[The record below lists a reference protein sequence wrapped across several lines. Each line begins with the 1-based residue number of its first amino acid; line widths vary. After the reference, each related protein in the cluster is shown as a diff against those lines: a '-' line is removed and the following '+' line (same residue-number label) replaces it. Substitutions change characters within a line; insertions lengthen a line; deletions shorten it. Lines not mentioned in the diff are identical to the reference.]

1 MKPAIFIFI
10 LSCLTAFDVTA
21 QNSAPEI
28 PYIKYTR
35 NYAELIV
42 DGKPLLMTGGELG
55 NSSASSTVYME
66 PIWSKLEKMHL
77 NTLIAP
83 VYWELMEPVEG
94 QFDFTL
100 VDYLLTRARQH
111 HLKLVLL
118 WFGTWKNSMSC
129 YAPAWVK
136 TDEKRFPRV
145 RDSAGIAQE
154 IVSPFSDNALEADVT
169 AYAALMRHIKVMDGS
184 ARQTGGGG
192 SGQHT
197 VVMMQVENE
206 VGMLPS
212 ARDHSVPAD
221 AAFNQPVPETLIS
234 YLHLHREQLAPE
246 IRQLWQHEGF
256 KTAGNW
262 ETVFGKG
269 VATDELFMAWYFAV
283 YANAVAKAG
292 KAVYPIPMYVNAAL
306 NAPGKLPGQYPSG
319 GPLPHLIDVWKAG
332 APAIDLLSPDF
343 YNPHFNY
350 WSDRYTRPDNALFI
364 PEHRFEDGVEAKAFY
379 AIGHYEAI
387 GFSPFA
393 IESGHSDRAA
403 LLGRSYEIIHQLSGE
418 ISKAKEKGSMEG
430 VLLSKDMDTVQLQMG
445 DYILSVSHDLTLGW
459 SPQAK
464 EESWPLTGGII
475 IALSK
480 DEFYVGGTGV
490 VIRFTSRNPM
500 LRTGIERVDEGTFVN
515 GSWHPGRRLN
525 GDEDHQGRHLRI
537 PTGEYGIQRIK
548 LYTYE

>member
-1 MKPAIFIFI
+1 MKHVIFAIT
-10 LSCLTAFDVTA
+10 LSCLTIFDLTA
-21 QNSAPEI
+21 QNSAPGI
-28 PYIKYTR
+28 PQIKYTR

-55 NSSASSTVYME
+55 NSSASSTAYMA
-66 PIWSKLEKMHL
+66 PIWAKLEKMHL

-83 VYWELMEPVEG
+83 VYWELMEPIEG
-94 QFDFTL
+94 KFDFTL
-100 VDYLLTRARQH
+100 VDYLLTSARQH

-129 YAPAWVK
+129 YAPAWIK
-136 TDEKRFPRV
+136 TNEKRFPRV
-145 RDSAGIAQE
+145 RDSAGIAGE
-154 IVSPFSDNALEADVT
+154 IISPFSDNALKADVT
-169 AYAALMRHIKVMDGS
+169 AFAALMQHIKVTDG
-184 ARQTGGGG
+184 
-192 SGQHT
+192 GQHT

-206 VGMLPS
+206 IGMLPS
-212 ARDHSVPAD
+212 ARDHSTLAD
-221 AAFNQPVPETLIS
+221 AAFNQPVPEMFIS
-234 YLHLHREQLAPE
+234 YLNAHREQLTPE

-262 ETVFGKG
+262 ETIFGKG

-306 NAPGKLPGQYPSG
+306 NAADKLPGQYPSG
-319 GPLPHLIDVWKAG
+319 GPLPHLMDVWKAG

-350 WSDRYTRPDNALFI
+350 WNDRYTRPDNALFI

-379 AIGHYEAI
+379 AIGHYKAI
-387 GFSPFA
+387 GLSAFA
-393 IESGHSDRAA
+393 IESGNEVRSA
-403 LLGRSYEIIHQLSGE
+403 LLGKAYEIIRQLSGE
-418 ISKAKEKGSMEG
+418 ISKAKEGDSMEGGSMEG
-430 VLLSKDMDTVQLQMG
+430 VLLSKDMDTAQLQMG

-464 EESWPLTGGII
+464 EEIWPLSGGII

-480 DEFYVGGTGV
+480 DEFYVGGTGL

-500 LRTGIERVDEGTFVN
+500 LRAGIERVDEGHFVN